1 MGCRCPFRG
10 FDGLGPRPRVYPR
23 HVTITPVQQRN
34 NVSEGVAFG
43 LALHHID
50 RLAQP
55 KTTIDLAFTGA
66 WRTWSQVELFP
77 QVNTDMRTLDGYRIL
92 TRADQRKETHA
103 FYWERD
109 GTALIAVP
117 RDPDWNAESTIDVDF
132 AQSVI
137 DERINSLQW
146 AALAGAFLTR
156 LRARAT
162 NPERS

>member
-1 MGCRCPFRG
+1 
-10 FDGLGPRPRVYPR
+10 
-23 HVTITPVQQRN
+23 VTITPVQQRN

-43 LALHHID
+43 LALNHID

-55 KTTIDLAFTGA
+55 KTTIDLAFAGA
-66 WRTWSQVELFP
+66 WRTWSQVDLFP

-92 TRADQRKETHA
+92 TRADRRKQTHA

-117 RDPDWNAESTIDVDF
+117 RDPDWDPDSSIDVDF

-137 DERINSLQW
+137 DERIEPSQW
-146 AALAGAFLTR
+146 AALAHDFLNR
-156 LRARAT
+156 LPARAT
-162 NPERS
+162 ES